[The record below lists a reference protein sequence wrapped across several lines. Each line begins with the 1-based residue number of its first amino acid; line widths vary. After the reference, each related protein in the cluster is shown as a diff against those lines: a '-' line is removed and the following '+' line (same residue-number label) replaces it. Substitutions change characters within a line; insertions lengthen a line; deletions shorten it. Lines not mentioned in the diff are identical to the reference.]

1 MKRASWSILA
11 MTVLSLSAHAAT
23 STCKSGAAERKVE
36 VTSAEGGKAPCEV
49 KYTKEGE
56 AEGKTLWSA
65 QNDADY
71 CSTKAS
77 ELVGKLT
84 GMGWQCSGDFTAA
97 ADKVVP
103 EKGPVDEKPGAEA
116 KAVEGKTE
124 GN

>member
-1 MKRASWSILA
+1 
-11 MTVLSLSAHAAT
+11 MTVLSLSAHGAT

-36 VTSAEGGKAPCEV
+36 VTTAEGGKAPCEV
-49 KYTKEGE
+49 KYMKEGE
-56 AEGKTLWSA
+56 AEGKALWSA
-65 QNDADY
+65 QNDAGY
-71 CSTKAS
+71 CATKAS
-77 ELVGKLT
+77 ELVGKLA
-84 GMGWQCSGDFTAA
+84 GMGWECSGDLTNAT